1 MDLKRIGQFCK
12 RAKTVRI
19 VLHPNSGALW
29 VGNGTGMWLAD
40 DGVEINREN
49 CGALLD
55 IDTGDMAVT
64 EGDSADDI
72 YDGNRNLPDEDE
84 AEVLGCGVM
93 EGKAYIALNRGG
105 ECRVALCPLD
115 YAKAATKEDTYR
127 RYFLIGKEDFPV
139 IAITDG
145 VMLKMLVARLE
156 TEKAEEFLAM
166 ARRIGSLDSYQDD
179 GPATQTKMDMQEAGE

>member
-19 VLHPNSGALW
+19 VLHPDSGALW

-40 DGVEINREN
+40 DGVEITREN

-64 EGDSADDI
+64 EGDSAQGI
-72 YDGNRNLPDEDE
+72 YDGSRSLPDED
-84 AEVLGCGVM
+84 AADVLGCGIM
-93 EGKAYIALNRGG
+93 EGKAYIALSRGG
-105 ECRVALCPLD
+105 DARVALCPLD
-115 YAKAATKEDTYR
+115 YAKATTKEDTYR
-127 RYFLIGKEDFPV
+127 RYFLIGKEDHPV

-145 VMLKMLVARLE
+145 MMLKMLVARLD

-166 ARRIGSLDSYQDD
+166 ARRIGGMNSYQDED
-179 GPATQTKMDMQEAGE
+179 GPATQTRMDV